1 MTTEPPVSSSTFSL
15 VGSGLADDGIQRVD
29 LGVDQGD
36 LGIVGSSGGI
46 ARSRSGG
53 GTGGRGCSGA
63 GRAATCGQGSSCG
76 SCTGNGEKAATRD
89 LFHGKTLLKYILLF
103 PSGSILLHRCGA
115 VVHSLFIL

>member
-1 MTTEPPVSSSTFSL
+1 M
-15 VGSGLADDGIQRVD
+15 GSGLADDGIQRVD

-46 ARSRSGG
+46 ARNRSGGGSGG

-103 PSGSILLHRCGA
+103 PSGSILLHRRGA
-115 VVHSLFIL
+115 VVHSLFTL